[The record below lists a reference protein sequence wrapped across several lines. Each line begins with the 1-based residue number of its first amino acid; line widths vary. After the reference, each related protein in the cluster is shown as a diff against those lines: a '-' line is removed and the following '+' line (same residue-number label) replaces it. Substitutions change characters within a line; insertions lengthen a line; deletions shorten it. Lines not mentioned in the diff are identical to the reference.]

1 MIFALNSEIIS
12 EIPENHSTDAL
23 AKPPTKK
30 KSVPSGR
37 VALNAPSIIEP
48 SIRAW
53 GLNQVT
59 TQAVVMTLAMGMS
72 TLVLVSMVSLER
84 TSP

>member
-1 MIFALNSEIIS
+1 MILALNSEMIV
-12 EIPENHSTDAL
+12 EIPRNHITDAL

-48 SIRAW
+48 SMRAC
-53 GLNQVT
+53 GLNHVT
-59 TQAVVMTLAMGMS
+59 TQAVVITLTIGIS
-72 TLVLVSMVSLER
+72 TLVLVSRVSLAR